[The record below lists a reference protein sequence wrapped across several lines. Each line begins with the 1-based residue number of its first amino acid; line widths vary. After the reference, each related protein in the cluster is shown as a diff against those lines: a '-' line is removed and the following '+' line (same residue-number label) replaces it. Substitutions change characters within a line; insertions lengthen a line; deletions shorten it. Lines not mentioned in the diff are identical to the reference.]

1 LLYAKTNTNRIVYT
15 GGTFDL
21 FHYGHVNFLKRCAEY
36 GEVVVALNTDAFI
49 QEFKKIT
56 PSDKYSKRLFNLQ
69 NCRYV
74 TKVVQN
80 FGGQDSKP
88 AIELVSPN
96 LIAIGSDWLKKDY
109 LSQMSLTEEW
119 LNEREIALL
128 YLPYT
133 WSISSTMLRK
143 QAELSEIL
151 RHANV

>member
-1 LLYAKTNTNRIVYT
+1 
-15 GGTFDL
+15 
-21 FHYGHVNFLKRCAEY
+21 
-36 GEVVVALNTDAFI
+36 
-49 QEFKKIT
+49 
-56 PSDKYSKRLFNLQ
+56 
-69 NCRYV
+69 
-74 TKVVQN
+74 
-80 FGGQDSKP
+80 
-88 AIELVSPN
+88 LVSPN